1 MVRVKDLQDV
11 VDELKGEA
19 TKRAN
24 DLFGEGKTEVR
35 RAVGAHS
42 DGAIFG
48 TLALGLGGMPSSF
61 MTSLPSMVRSLSENA
76 DAARIS
82 SCTRSQRDSRWYI
95 RGDRAP
101 LPMLSALRSAK
112 SAGMFSR
119 PTLRTK
125 RRTAEPVQSVWYQN
139 MWFRIRWVTCVIVS
153 LSNRQRRRMARAF
166 ASPTNSC

>member
-48 TLALGLGGMPSSF
+48 TLALGLVLGAIVGAAIALLFAPF
-61 MTSLPSMVRSLSENA
+61 PGDEARRRLSESVEKVRTNEP
-76 DAARIS
+76 AAKGGNGS
-82 SCTRSQRDSRWYI
+82 TRPVSTA
-95 RGDRAP
+95 G
-101 LPMLSALRSAK
+101 SAK
-112 SAGMFSR
+112 
-119 PTLRTK
+119 PD
-125 RRTAEPVQSVWYQN
+125 
-139 MWFRIRWVTCVIVS
+139 
-153 LSNRQRRRMARAF
+153 
-166 ASPTNSC
+166 